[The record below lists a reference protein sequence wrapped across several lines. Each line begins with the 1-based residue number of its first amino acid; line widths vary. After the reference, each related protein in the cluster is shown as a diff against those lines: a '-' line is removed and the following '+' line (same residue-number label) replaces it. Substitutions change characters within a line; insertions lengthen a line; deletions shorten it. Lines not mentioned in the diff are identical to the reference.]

1 MGAGRPGTFAKQI
14 KLALAIVLCAGFCAC
29 DINTGKRPYDYP
41 PARWVCEEPNVWF
54 EVDEGKYCY
63 GEITVD
69 GKTTEIAVCF
79 LNGNEVQIMPLDA
92 VENANVIVDKRKLWQ
107 GYAKFSKTEMT
118 LYEASYN
125 ELFPEDNLEIT
136 FVRQAILPEN
146 GGGTC
151 K

>member
-1 MGAGRPGTFAKQI
+1 MGDGRPGTFAKQI

-29 DINTGKRPYDYP
+29 DINTGKRPYDYS
-41 PARWVCEEPNVWF
+41 PAKWVCEEPNVWF
-54 EVDEGKYCY
+54 EVDEEKQCY
-63 GEITVD
+63 GEVHI
-69 GKTTEIAVCF
+69 GRKTISIALF
-79 LNGNEVQIMPLDA
+79 FESGSGVQILPIEA
-92 VENANVIVDKRKLWQ
+92 VEQSPIDGTHILWSGQ
-107 GYAKFSKTEMT
+107 AKFSKTEMT

-146 GGGTC
+146 GGGLAN